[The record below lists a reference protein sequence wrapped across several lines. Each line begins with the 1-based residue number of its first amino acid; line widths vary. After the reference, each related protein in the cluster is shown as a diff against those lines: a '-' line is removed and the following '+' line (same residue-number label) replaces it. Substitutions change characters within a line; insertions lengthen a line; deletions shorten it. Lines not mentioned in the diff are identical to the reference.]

1 MHKRDGH
8 GTDKVA
14 TIYGAPEACGVAA
27 NRILDII
34 RKEERDDELPLKLLA
49 HNALIGRLIGRDGR
63 NLKQIQVKH
72 FFIFETH
79 IFRLNFIFVDYT
91 KSNYKKVV

>member
-1 MHKRDGH
+1 M
-8 GTDKVA
+8 A

-63 NLKQIQVKH
+63 NLKQIQVFLSFKISTKFC
-72 FFIFETH
+72 FFLFSEHVENI
-79 IFRLNFIFVDYT
+79 
-91 KSNYKKVV
+91 

>member
-1 MHKRDGH
+1 MWKSAESPSSPYKTIWKDSRARVDVHKREGH
-8 GTDKVA
+8 GSDKVA

-34 RKEERDDELPLKLLA
+34 RKEERDDDLPLKLLA

-63 NLKQIQVKH
+63 NLKQIQVK
-72 FFIFETH
+72 IP
-79 IFRLNFIFVDYT
+79 
-91 KSNYKKVV
+91 